1 MNESIAIVGRTNVGK
16 SLLFNKLT
24 KARKSLVADY
34 HGVTRDINTGY
45 MQYKNKNIYI
55 EDTGGIPGSF
65 DDFSKLIINKAS
77 NSISKASLIVF
88 VVSASDG
95 LTNQDYDICKM
106 LRKLNRQII
115 LVINKCDL
123 TKKSQPISEFYKL
136 GIKEV
141 FIISAKNNIGLD
153 ELRNRLIIIKSSKF
167 IEQKNIFRRISI
179 VGKPN
184 AGKSTLVNNL
194 LNEERM
200 IISDMA
206 GTTVDAIEIPFT
218 FKNNNF
224 LLYDTAGITRKSK
237 TLSTLQKFSIGSTL
251 DTIKTTDICIF
262 MIDAQE
268 GVTKQDKT
276 ILNIIKKYN
285 KAFIIVLNKIDNKSK
300 QEIKELKKELEYFS
314 NIVDNASI
322 ILISALN
329 NMNIKKLLHTV
340 GKISYSIYKRYK
352 SSLLTNIL
360 NLATDEHQPP
370 MINNRR
376 IKLKFAQQAKSDSLS
391 IIIFGNQ
398 TDKLPISYEKYLKNF
413 YIDKLNLIGIPIKIT
428 LSKQKNPFE

>member
-167 IEQKNIFRRISI
+167 IEQKNIFRRISR
-179 VGKPN
+179 GKN
-184 AGKSTLVNNL
+184 YYRLEIKLLMTNL
-194 LNEERM
+194 LIHRGIVSKNYKENLLKSFKQSFKKGYGIETDIHATKDDKFICFHDFTLNR
-200 IISDMA
+200 IFKKNIS
-206 GTTVDAIEIPFT
+206 VKNLNYSKIKEISS
-218 FKNNNF
+218 KNN
-224 LLYDTAGITRKSK
+224 
-237 TLSTLQKFSIGSTL
+237 
-251 DTIKTTDICIF
+251 
-262 MIDAQE
+262 
-268 GVTKQDKT
+268 KT
-276 ILNIIKKYN
+276 IPLLKDLLKTSKNKYLL
-285 KAFIIVLNKIDNKSK
+285 FI
-300 QEIKELKKELEYFS
+300 ELKPTFS
-314 NIVDNASI
+314 
-322 ILISALN
+322 
-329 NMNIKKLLHTV
+329 KKLLQ
-340 GKISYSIYKRYK
+340 K
-352 SSLLTNIL
+352 LLKETW
-360 NLATDEHQPP
+360 
-370 MINNRR
+370 
-376 IKLKFAQQAKSDSLS
+376 
-391 IIIFGNQ
+391 
-398 TDKLPISYEKYLKNF
+398 Y
-413 YIDKLNLIGIPIKIT
+413 
-428 LSKQKNPFE
+428 

>member
-206 GTTVDAIEIPFT
+206 GTTVDTIEIPFT

-329 NMNIKKLLHTV
+329 NINIKKLLHTV

-360 NLATDEHQPP
+360 NMATDEHQPP

>member
-153 ELRNRLIIIKSSKF
+153 ELRSRLVVIKSSKF

-329 NMNIKKLLHTV
+329 NINIKKLLHTV

-360 NLATDEHQPP
+360 NMATDEHQPP

>member
-45 MQYKNKNIYI
+45 MQYQNKNIYI

-329 NMNIKKLLHTV
+329 NINIKKLLHTV

-360 NLATDEHQPP
+360 NMATDEHQPP

>member
-55 EDTGGIPGSF
+55 EDTGGIPRSF
-65 DDFSKLIINKAS
+65 DDFSKLVINKAS

-153 ELRNRLIIIKSSKF
+153 ELRNRLVIIKSSQF

-360 NLATDEHQPP
+360 NMATDEHQPP
-370 MINNRR
+370 MIDNRR

-398 TDKLPISYEKYLKNF
+398 TDKLPPSYEKYLRNF

-428 LSKQKNPFE
+428 LSKQKNPFK

>member
-65 DDFSKLIINKAS
+65 DDFSKLVINKAS

-329 NMNIKKLLHTV
+329 NINIKKLLHTV

-360 NLATDEHQPP
+360 NMATDEHQPP

>member
-123 TKKSQPISEFYKL
+123 TKKSQQISEFYKL

-200 IISDMA
+200 IISEMA

-329 NMNIKKLLHTV
+329 NINIKKLLHTV

-360 NLATDEHQPP
+360 NMATDEHQPP

>member
-141 FIISAKNNIGLD
+141 FIISAKNNIY
-153 ELRNRLIIIKSSKF
+153 E
-167 IEQKNIFRRISI
+167 
-179 VGKPN
+179 
-184 AGKSTLVNNL
+184 
-194 LNEERM
+194 
-200 IISDMA
+200 
-206 GTTVDAIEIPFT
+206 
-218 FKNNNF
+218 
-224 LLYDTAGITRKSK
+224 
-237 TLSTLQKFSIGSTL
+237 
-251 DTIKTTDICIF
+251 
-262 MIDAQE
+262 
-268 GVTKQDKT
+268 
-276 ILNIIKKYN
+276 
-285 KAFIIVLNKIDNKSK
+285 AF
-300 QEIKELKKELEYFS
+300 
-314 NIVDNASI
+314 
-322 ILISALN
+322 
-329 NMNIKKLLHTV
+329 
-340 GKISYSIYKRYK
+340 
-352 SSLLTNIL
+352 
-360 NLATDEHQPP
+360 
-370 MINNRR
+370 
-376 IKLKFAQQAKSDSLS
+376 
-391 IIIFGNQ
+391 
-398 TDKLPISYEKYLKNF
+398 
-413 YIDKLNLIGIPIKIT
+413 
-428 LSKQKNPFE
+428 

>member
-34 HGVTRDINTGY
+34 HGVTRDINAGY

-329 NMNIKKLLHTV
+329 NINIKKLLHII

-360 NLATDEHQPP
+360 NMATDEHQPP

-398 TDKLPISYEKYLKNF
+398 TDKLPVSYEKYLKNF

>member
-153 ELRNRLIIIKSSKF
+153 ELRSRLVVIKSSKF

-285 KAFIIVLNKIDNKSK
+285 KAFIIALNKIDNKSK

>member
-1 MNESIAIVGRTNVGK
+1 MAQ
-16 SLLFNKLT
+16 L
-24 KARKSLVADY
+24 
-34 HGVTRDINTGY
+34 
-45 MQYKNKNIYI
+45 
-55 EDTGGIPGSF
+55 
-65 DDFSKLIINKAS
+65 
-77 NSISKASLIVF
+77 
-88 VVSASDG
+88 
-95 LTNQDYDICKM
+95 
-106 LRKLNRQII
+106 
-115 LVINKCDL
+115 
-123 TKKSQPISEFYKL
+123 
-136 GIKEV
+136 
-141 FIISAKNNIGLD
+141 ISAKNNIGLD

-329 NMNIKKLLHTV
+329 NINIKKLLHTV

-428 LSKQKNPFE
+428 LSKQKNPFEWMGF

>member
-65 DDFSKLIINKAS
+65 DDFSKLVINKAS

-153 ELRNRLIIIKSSKF
+153 ELRNRLVIIKSSKF

-200 IISDMA
+200 IISEMA

-329 NMNIKKLLHTV
+329 NINIKKLLHTV

-360 NLATDEHQPP
+360 NMATDEHQPP

>member
-322 ILISALN
+322 ILISLN
-329 NMNIKKLLHTV
+329 SNYFQVQLLKK
-340 GKISYSIYKRYK
+340 S
-352 SSLLTNIL
+352 
-360 NLATDEHQPP
+360 
-370 MINNRR
+370 
-376 IKLKFAQQAKSDSLS
+376 
-391 IIIFGNQ
+391 
-398 TDKLPISYEKYLKNF
+398 
-413 YIDKLNLIGIPIKIT
+413 
-428 LSKQKNPFE
+428 

>member
-285 KAFIIVLNKIDNKSK
+285 KAFIIALNKIDNKSK

-360 NLATDEHQPP
+360 NMATDEHQPP

>member
-65 DDFSKLIINKAS
+65 DDFSKLVINKAS

-329 NMNIKKLLHTV
+329 NINIKKLLHTV

-360 NLATDEHQPP
+360 NMATDEHQPP

-398 TDKLPISYEKYLKNF
+398 TDKLPVSYEKYLKNF

>member
-360 NLATDEHQPP
+360 NMATDEHQPP

>member
-329 NMNIKKLLHTV
+329 NINIKKLLHII

-360 NLATDEHQPP
+360 NMATDEHQPP

>member
-153 ELRNRLIIIKSSKF
+153 ELRNRLVIIKSSKF

-329 NMNIKKLLHTV
+329 NINIKKLLHTV

-360 NLATDEHQPP
+360 NMATDEHQPP

>member
-200 IISDMA
+200 IISGMA

-398 TDKLPISYEKYLKNF
+398 TDKLPVSYEKYLKNF

>member
-153 ELRNRLIIIKSSKF
+153 ELRSRLVVIKSSKF

-200 IISDMA
+200 IISEMA

-329 NMNIKKLLHTV
+329 NININKLLHTV

-360 NLATDEHQPP
+360 NMATDEHQPP

>member
-285 KAFIIVLNKIDNKSK
+285 KAFIIALNKIDNKSK

-329 NMNIKKLLHTV
+329 NINIKKLLHTV

-360 NLATDEHQPP
+360 NMATDEHQPP

-398 TDKLPISYEKYLKNF
+398 TDKLPVSYEKYLKNF

>member
-65 DDFSKLIINKAS
+65 DDFNKLIINKAS

-360 NLATDEHQPP
+360 NMATDEHQPP

>member
-329 NMNIKKLLHTV
+329 NINIKKLLHTV

-360 NLATDEHQPP
+360 NMATDEHQPP
-370 MINNRR
+370 MVNNRR

-398 TDKLPISYEKYLKNF
+398 TDKLPVSYEKYLKNF

>member
-329 NMNIKKLLHTV
+329 NINIKKLLHTV

-360 NLATDEHQPP
+360 NMATDEHQPP

-398 TDKLPISYEKYLKNF
+398 TDKLPVSYEKYLKNF

>member
-24 KARKSLVADY
+24 KARKSRVADY

-360 NLATDEHQPP
+360 NMATDEHQPP

>member
-55 EDTGGIPGSF
+55 EDTGGIPVSF

-194 LNEERM
+194 LKEERM
-200 IISDMA
+200 IISEMA

-329 NMNIKKLLHTV
+329 NINIKKLLHTV

-360 NLATDEHQPP
+360 NMATDEHQPP

-398 TDKLPISYEKYLKNF
+398 TDKLPVSYEKYLKNF

>member
-55 EDTGGIPGSF
+55 EDTGGIPASF

-153 ELRNRLIIIKSSKF
+153 ELRNRLVIIKSSKF

-329 NMNIKKLLHTV
+329 NINIKKLLHTV

-360 NLATDEHQPP
+360 NMATDEHQPP

>member
-55 EDTGGIPGSF
+55 EDTGGIPVSF

-194 LNEERM
+194 LKEERM
-200 IISDMA
+200 IISEMA

-329 NMNIKKLLHTV
+329 NINIKKLLHTV

-360 NLATDEHQPP
+360 NMATDEHQPP

>member
-153 ELRNRLIIIKSSKF
+153 ELRNRLVIIKSSKF

-329 NMNIKKLLHTV
+329 NINIKKLLHTV

-360 NLATDEHQPP
+360 NMATDEHQPP

-398 TDKLPISYEKYLKNF
+398 TDKLPTSYEKYLKNF

>member
-329 NMNIKKLLHTV
+329 NINIKKLLHTV

-360 NLATDEHQPP
+360 NMATDEHQPP

>member
-65 DDFSKLIINKAS
+65 DDFSKLVINKAS

-360 NLATDEHQPP
+360 NMATDEHQPP

-398 TDKLPISYEKYLKNF
+398 TDKLPVSYEKYLKNF

>member
-65 DDFSKLIINKAS
+65 DDFSKLVINKAS

-200 IISDMA
+200 IISGMA

-329 NMNIKKLLHTV
+329 NINIKKLLHTV

-360 NLATDEHQPP
+360 NMATDEHQPP